1 MIRRETINKW
11 HAGGLA
17 PYAYSRYYVRKVRE
31 VDKTGI
37 VEGEFL
43 RLNFDDT
50 LSVMATFK
58 FSRVDWTL
66 ETRSLLMN
74 EKSKMF
80 EEFDEKIAG
89 MMRDIY
95 PAKITLEPNKNKK
108 SSAPLDVDDIKNAAF
123 LMFESLKTA
132 VLLDQEN
139 LEARVIHSTDKDD
152 GAVTMTT
159 FIIDK
164 VEDVVPWTQ
173 ALAEMSRYTQVD
185 SDALEEFFLHRLPEA

>member
-1 MIRRETINKW
+1 MIRPGTIKKW
-11 HAGGLA
+11 HAGELA
-17 PYAYSRYYVRKVRE
+17 PYAFSRYFVRKVRE
-31 VDKTGI
+31 VEETGI
-37 VEGEFL
+37 VEGAFL
-43 RLNFDDT
+43 RLNTDDT

-66 ETRSLLMN
+66 ETHSLLMN

-95 PAKITLEPNKNKK
+95 PAKITLDPKKNKK
-108 SSAPLDVDDIKNAAF
+108 SSEPLSVDDIKNAAF
-123 LMFESLKTA
+123 LMFESLKNW
-132 VLLDQEN
+132 VLLDQNN
-139 LEARVIHSTDKDD
+139 LEVRVIHGTDKDT

-159 FIIDK
+159 FVIDN

-173 ALAEMSRYTQVD
+173 ALAEMSRFKQVD

>member
-1 MIRRETINKW
+1 MIRRETIKKW
-11 HAGGLA
+11 NAGELA
-17 PYAYSRYYVRKVRE
+17 PYAFSRYFVRKVRE
-31 VDKTGI
+31 VDETGI

-43 RLNFDDT
+43 RLNYDDT
-50 LSVMATFK
+50 LSVLAIFK

-66 ETRSLLMN
+66 ETHSLLMN
-74 EKSKMF
+74 KNSKMF

-95 PAKITLEPNKNKK
+95 PAKITLEPKKNKK
-108 SSAPLDVDDIKNAAF
+108 SSEPLGVDDIKNAAL
-123 LMFESLKTA
+123 LMFESLKNA

-139 LEARVIHSTDKDD
+139 LVVRVIHSTDKDT

-159 FIIDK
+159 FAFDK
-164 VEDVVPWTQ
+164 LEEVVPWAQ
-173 ALAEMSRYTQVD
+173 ALALMEPFKIVD

>member
-1 MIRRETINKW
+1 MMRRKTIEKW
-11 HAGGLA
+11 HAGELA
-17 PYAYSRYYVRKVRE
+17 PYAFSRYFVRKVRE
-31 VDKTGI
+31 VEETGV

-43 RLNFDDT
+43 RLNTDDT

-66 ETRSLLMN
+66 ETHSLLMN

-80 EEFDEKIAG
+80 EEFDEKVAG

-95 PAKITLEPNKNKK
+95 PVQITLEPKKNKK
-108 SSAPLDVDDIKNAAF
+108 SSEPLSVDDIKNAAF
-123 LMFESLKTA
+123 LMFESLKNT
-132 VLLDQEN
+132 VLLDQNN
-139 LEARVIHSTDKDD
+139 LEARVIHETDKDT

-159 FIIDK
+159 FVIDK
-164 VEDVVPWTQ
+164 IEDVVPWTQ
-173 ALAEMSRYTQVD
+173 ALADMSRFKQVD

>member
-11 HAGGLA
+11 HAGELA
-17 PYAYSRYYVRKVRE
+17 PYAFSRYYVRKVRE
-31 VDKTGI
+31 VDGTGI

-43 RLNFDDT
+43 RLNSDDA

-66 ETRSLLMN
+66 ETHSLLMN

-80 EEFDEKIAG
+80 EEFDEKIMG
-89 MMRDIY
+89 MMRAIY
-95 PAKITLEPNKNKK
+95 PTKITIEPNKNKK
-108 SSAPLDVDDIKNAAF
+108 SSEPLRVDDIKNAAL

-139 LEARVIHSTDKDD
+139 LEVRVIHSTDKDT
-152 GAVTMTT
+152 GYVTMTT
-159 FIIDK
+159 FVIDN
-164 VEDVVPWTQ
+164 VEDVMPWTQ
-173 ALAEMSRYTQVD
+173 ALAELSRYTQVD

>member
-17 PYAYSRYYVRKVRE
+17 PYAFSRYYVRKVRE
-31 VDKTGI
+31 VDETGI

-66 ETRSLLMN
+66 ETHSLLMN

-95 PAKITLEPNKNKK
+95 PAKITIEPKKNKK
-108 SSAPLDVDDIKNAAF
+108 SSEPLGVDDIKNAAL

-132 VLLDQEN
+132 VLLDEES
-139 LEARVIHSTDKDD
+139 LEVRVIHSADKDT
-152 GAVTMTT
+152 GYVTMTT
-159 FIIDK
+159 FVIDN
-164 VEDVVPWTQ
+164 VEDVMPWTQ
-173 ALAEMSRYTQVD
+173 ALAELSRYTQVD

>member
-11 HAGGLA
+11 HAGELA
-17 PYAYSRYYVRKVRE
+17 PYAFSRYYVRKVRE
-31 VDKTGI
+31 VDETGI

-43 RLNFDDT
+43 RLNYDDT
-50 LSVMATFK
+50 LSVLATFK

-66 ETRSLLMN
+66 ETRSLLMS

-80 EEFDEKIAG
+80 EEFDEKIMG
-89 MMRDIY
+89 MMRAIY
-95 PAKITLEPNKNKK
+95 PAKITLEPKKNKK
-108 SSAPLDVDDIKNAAF
+108 SGEPLGVDDIKNAAL

-139 LEARVIHSTDKDD
+139 LEVRVIHSTDKDA

-159 FIIDK
+159 FVIDK

-173 ALAEMSRYTQVD
+173 ALAAMSHYTQVD

>member
-1 MIRRETINKW
+1 M
-11 HAGGLA
+11 
-17 PYAYSRYYVRKVRE
+17 
-31 VDKTGI
+31 
-37 VEGEFL
+37 

-66 ETRSLLMN
+66 ETHSLLMN

-95 PAKITLEPNKNKK
+95 PAKITIEPKKNKK
-108 SSAPLDVDDIKNAAF
+108 SSEPLCVDDLKNAAL

-132 VLLDQEN
+132 VLLDQKN
-139 LEARVIHSTDKDD
+139 LEVRVIHSTDKDA
-152 GAVTMTT
+152 GTVTMTT
-159 FIIDK
+159 FVIDK

-173 ALAEMSRYTQVD
+173 ALAEMSRYKQVD